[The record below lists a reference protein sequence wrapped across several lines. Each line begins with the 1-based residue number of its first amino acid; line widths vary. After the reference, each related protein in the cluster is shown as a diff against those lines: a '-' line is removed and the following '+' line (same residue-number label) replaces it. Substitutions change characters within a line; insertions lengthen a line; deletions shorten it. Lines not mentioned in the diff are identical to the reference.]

1 VFSWLGRFAYVRR
14 RLLLVVAAL
23 FAVLAGAW
31 GSGVFGAMITDG
43 LEPPDAESH
52 RATELLEEHFGHQPG
67 DLDAVAVYTDPT
79 GELTVDDPAFEQAVT
94 AALNR
99 LPESEVL
106 SWTSYWSPELTESE
120 RAEYVSEDR
129 SATIATLTLSGV
141 DTVER
146 LESYGE
152 IEGLARADDGRL
164 ETYLAGGST
173 SVFHLQEEAQRSLA
187 TAQMI
192 SLPILLVLLLITFR
206 GLVAAAIPVAMGI
219 LAILGSLVLLRCL
232 TYVTDISIFALE
244 ITTLLGLGLAIDYG
258 LFMVTRFRDELD
270 RHDGDVS
277 VALTATMNTAG
288 RTVAFSGLVVVI
300 GLCGL
305 LFFPQPIS
313 HSFGWAGIAVVLLDI
328 LAALVVLPATLAA
341 LGPRINAASPHRLR
355 RRPGTVTREERA
367 WAALARSVTRR
378 PVPWLTGGVLALLI
392 AAAPLLSLEP
402 GLTNHRYLPEDNEA
416 QVVPRLL
423 DEEFAAGHAGE
434 GRFDIAIS
442 GPVQRQALAEY
453 LRTVDGMEGAY
464 DPAVHRADDEL
475 TWVMVGYRG
484 EVDDADNL
492 ELVREIRALDAPAG
506 AYEVLVGGYGS
517 PPTSLDNNEATTG
530 SLPWALTFV
539 GLTTLLL
546 LFLCFRS
553 VLVPLKAVVVAFGSL
568 GASLGLII
576 WGFQEGGFQGLLD
589 FHLVGTT
596 DVWALAVIITIAFGL
611 VTDYEMFLVSRVYE
625 EYRATGD
632 NRLAIRVGLQSTGSV
647 ITRAGLL
654 MVVVLASM
662 GFSATSLF
670 VMTIGIGLTLSVVID
685 ATVVRSI
692 IVPAAMQLLGGMNWW
707 PGRPQSSTRFSH
719 VRPRWFRRPA
729 VRTIESPPASRRSCE
744 HGGSGLSQRA
754 PFSSSSPCGDAS
766 SAASGR

>member
-14 RLLLVVAAL
+14 RRLFIATAL
-23 FAVLAGAW
+23 FVVFAGTW

-52 RATELLEEHFGHQPG
+52 RATELLEDHFGHQPG
-67 DLDAVAVYTDPT
+67 DRDAVALYTDPT

-94 AALNR
+94 AALDR
-99 LPESEVL
+99 LSESEVL
-106 SWTSYWSPELTESE
+106 SWTSYWSPQLTESE
-120 RAEYVSEDR
+120 RARYVSQDR
-129 SATIATLTLSGV
+129 SSTIATLTLSGA

-152 IEGLARADDGRL
+152 IEDEARADDDRL
-164 ETYLAGGST
+164 ETYLAGGAT
-173 SVFHLQEEAQRSLA
+173 SVYHLQAEAQRGLA
-187 TAQMI
+187 TSQLI

-206 GLVAAAIPVAMGI
+206 GLVAAAIPIAMGV

-270 RHDGDVS
+270 RHDGDVRT
-277 VALTATMNTAG
+277 ALAATMNTAG
-288 RTVAFSGLVVVI
+288 RTVAFSGLVVII

-313 HSFGWAGIAVVLLDI
+313 RSFGWAGITVVGFNI
-328 LAALVVLPATLAA
+328 LSALVVMPATLAA
-341 LGPRINAASPHRLR
+341 LGPRINALSPRLLR
-355 RRPGTVTREERA
+355 RRPGTVSREDRA

-378 PVPWLTGGVLALLI
+378 PAPWLTGGLLALLA

-434 GRFDIAIS
+434 GRIDIAIS
-442 GPVQRQALAEY
+442 GPVRQQAVADYMRAL
-453 LRTVDGMEGAY
+453 DGVEGAY
-464 DPAVHRADDEL
+464 EPAVHRGDGAL
-475 TWVMVGYRG
+475 TWVTVGYRG
-484 EVDDADNL
+484 EVDDAHNL
-492 ELVREIRALDAPAG
+492 QLVREIRALDTPPG
-506 AYEVLVGGYGS
+506 AAEILVGGYGS
-517 PPTSLDNNEATTG
+517 PPVSLDNNEATIDA
-530 SLPWALTFV
+530 LPWALTFV
-539 GLTTLLL
+539 GLAALLL
-546 LFLCFRS
+546 LLICFRS
-553 VLVPLKAVVVAFGSL
+553 VLVPLKAVLVAFLSL
-568 GASLGLII
+568 GASLGLVI
-576 WGFQEGGFQGLLD
+576 WGFQEGGFLGVLD

-611 VTDYEMFLVSRVYE
+611 VTDYEMFLVSRIHE
-625 EYRATGD
+625 EYRAGGD
-632 NRLAIRVGLQSTGSV
+632 NRHAIRVGLQNTGSV

-662 GFSATSLF
+662 GFTATSLF
-670 VMTIGIGLTLSVVID
+670 VMTIGVGLALSVVID

-692 IVPAAMQLLGGMNWW
+692 IVPAAMQLLGRANWW
-707 PGRPQSSTRFSH
+707 PGRPRPAAPPPDPSQAATAPMRHVSDHRPWPQSSWR
-719 VRPRWFRRPA
+719 
-729 VRTIESPPASRRSCE
+729 
-744 HGGSGLSQRA
+744 
-754 PFSSSSPCGDAS
+754 
-766 SAASGR
+766 